1 MEITYVSSCVFLRRC
16 SLRHEELSLV
26 FIVVNLRDI
35 SPVLRNGKSVQWPF
49 DFLAWRLYS
58 SVESH

>member
-1 MEITYVSSCVFLRRC
+1 MEIAYVSSCFFLRRC

-26 FIVVNLRDI
+26 FVVVSLRDI

-49 DFLAWRLYS
+49 DFLARRLYS